1 MRKCHLVVN
10 RNHVYFHPANDEARE
25 LALTLLLIDIV
36 VDDDD
41 DDDDIVAT
49 TRERG
54 WGLVVKQ

>member
-1 MRKCHLVVN
+1 
-10 RNHVYFHPANDEARE
+10 VYFHPANDEARE

-36 VDDDD
+36 DDDDDDD